1 MSRNRVIGADGG
13 LPWHLPDE
21 LRYFMRTTL
30 GKPVIM
36 GRRTFE
42 SLEQPLPGR
51 RNIVLSRSGFRA
63 PGVHTAAT
71 LDAALAVAAE
81 DAASDACFV
90 IGGAAPYAEA
100 LPRADRLYA
109 TTVEACLPGDTVMPA
124 FDEAPWRLVSEQRHP
139 ADERHAFAYTIRI
152 HDRRGR

>member
-1 MSRNRVIGADGG
+1 MSRNRVIGAGGG

-42 SLEQPLPGR
+42 SVGRPLPGR

-63 PGVHTAAT
+63 PGAHTATT

-81 DAASDACFV
+81 DASDACFV
-90 IGGAAPYAEA
+90 IGGATPYAEA

-109 TTVEACLPGDTVMPA
+109 TTVEACLPGDTTMPA
-124 FDEAPWRLVSEQRHP
+124 FDDEPWRLVSEQRHP
-139 ADERHAFAYTIRI
+139 ADEHHAFAYTIRVY
-152 HDRRGR
+152 DRRGR